1 LHGIG
6 DSLFE
11 AEKSW
16 PREKKMIEIEAI
28 ALPTEVAEQVWETMK
43 SRGYGH
49 PAFTAVA
56 KGHGPCRHCLKPF
69 RIGGEE
75 RTLFTYNP
83 FREPNMIPAPG
94 PVFIH
99 TDRCERFAQAS
110 GYPAELLPY
119 GAVIEG
125 YGTEQ
130 QILERRKVYDGTQEA
145 VIRGMFENAS
155 VRYVMVRDLKAGCFD
170 LRVVRKGE
178 AS

>member
-1 LHGIG
+1 
-6 DSLFE
+6 
-11 AEKSW
+11 
-16 PREKKMIEIEAI
+16 MIEVRAI

-43 SRGYGH
+43 SPGYGH
-49 PAFTAVA
+49 PAFTAIA

-69 RIGGEE
+69 RIGEEE

-83 FREPNMIPAPG
+83 FRERDMIPVPG

-99 TDRCERFAQAS
+99 TDRCERFGLES

-130 QILERRKVYDGTQEA
+130 QVLERRKVSDGTQEA
-145 VIRGMFENAS
+145 VIREMFENAS

-178 AS
+178 LI

>member
-1 LHGIG
+1 
-6 DSLFE
+6 
-11 AEKSW
+11 
-16 PREKKMIEIEAI
+16 MIEILTI

-43 SRGYGH
+43 SPGYGH
-49 PAFTAVA
+49 PVSSAIA

-69 RIGGEE
+69 RIGEEE

-83 FREPNMIPAPG
+83 FREQDMIPAPG

-99 TDRCERFAQAS
+99 TDPCERFEQEN

-130 QILERRKVYDGTQEA
+130 RILKRRKVADGTQEA
-145 VIRGMFENAS
+145 TIVEMFQDAS

-178 AS
+178 QS